1 MEPELKKL
9 YKEKLRDALR
19 AQLELKNIH
28 EVPKLEKIVLNCSIG
43 SQAERKQA
51 IEDATNEVTQI
62 TGQKPMT
69 TFSKKAIASF
79 KLRAGEPVGV
89 KVTLRGNR
97 KYDFMMRLVKTAMPR
112 IRDFRG
118 VAPRA
123 FDGRGN
129 YTLGITDQSI
139 FPEVELDKVKRQLGF
154 DVTFVT
160 STNNDDHAR
169 ELLRSLG
176 MPFRKRMAQQK
187 KPGEPDNAAETAEEE
202 ANA

>member
-9 YKEKLRDALR
+9 YREKVRDALR
-19 AQLELKNIH
+19 TQLELKNIH

-89 KVTLRGNR
+89 KVTLRGN
-97 KYDFMMRLVKTAMPR
+97 KMYDFLMRLVKTAMPR

-129 YTLGITDQSI
+129 YTLGIADQSI
-139 FPEVELDKVKRQLGF
+139 FPEIELDKVKRSLGF

-169 ELLRSLG
+169 ELLRALG
-176 MPFRKRMAQQK
+176 MPFRKRMAAQQK
-187 KPGEPDNAAETAEEE
+187 KPGEQQDNAADEE

>member
-9 YKEKLRDALR
+9 YKEKVRDALR
-19 AQLELKNIH
+19 KQLELANIH
-28 EVPKLEKIVLNCSIG
+28 EVPKLEKIVVNCSIG

-51 IEDATNEVTQI
+51 IEDAINEVTQI

-89 KVTLRGNR
+89 KVTLRGN
-97 KYDFMMRLVKTAMPR
+97 KMYDFLMRLVKTAMPR

-139 FPEVELDKVKRQLGF
+139 FPEVELDKVKRTLGF
-154 DVTFVT
+154 DITFVT
-160 STNNDDHAR
+160 STDNDDHAR

-187 KPGEPDNAAETAEEE
+187 KPGEPDNAAAEEE